1 MHKKNGSVQ
10 KCGSG
15 KKRCRKKYAGTGDL
29 ERKTSAQAKRG
40 TCSASAEAVFRASAT
55 VGSIFFYTGVSGSCR
70 IFGQHSF
77 LYAILMRLP

>member
-1 MHKKNGSVQ
+1 MRQREEKMQKKNMLEPGTWNE
-10 KCGSG
+10 KPLH
-15 KKRCRKKYAGTGDL
+15 KRSAAL
-29 ERKTSAQAKRG
+29 AAQARHLQRKLR
-40 TCSASAEAVFRASAT
+40 ASLFRASAT